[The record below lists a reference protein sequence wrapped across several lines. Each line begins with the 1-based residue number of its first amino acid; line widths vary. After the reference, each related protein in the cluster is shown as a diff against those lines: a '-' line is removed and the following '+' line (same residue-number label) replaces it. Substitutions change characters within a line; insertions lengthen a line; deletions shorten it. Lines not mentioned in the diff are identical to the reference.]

1 MNKIS
6 TAILSTHHAY
16 VATGLLGL
24 PTWYEF
30 LPLNPTT
37 KTPEFQSLTDI
48 YLIIAAIIDILLR
61 IGAII
66 AIVMV
71 IYGGIEFITSNGN
84 PDKASSARS
93 TIINAIIGLVI
104 AVTAATI
111 VTFIAGRFS
120 A

>member
-6 TAILSTHHAY
+6 TVLLSSHHAY
-16 VATGLLGL
+16 IATGFLGL

-48 YLIIAAIIDILLR
+48 YLIVAAVIDILLR

-71 IYGGIEFITSNGN
+71 IYGGIEFITSSGN
-84 PDKASSARS
+84 PDKASSARN
-93 TIINAIIGLVI
+93 TITNAIIGLAI
-104 AVTAATI
+104 AVSAATV
-111 VTFIAGRFS
+111 VTYIAGRFTS
-120 A
+120 

>member
-1 MNKIS
+1 MNKI
-6 TAILSTHHAY
+6 TTLLLSSHHAY
-16 VATGLLGL
+16 VATGFLGF

-30 LPLNPTT
+30 LPLNADKAPT
-37 KTPEFQSLTDI
+37 FQSLSDI
-48 YLIIAAIIDILLR
+48 YLIIAAVIDILLR

-84 PDKASSARS
+84 PDKAASARS
-93 TIINAIIGLVI
+93 TVINAIIGLAI
-104 AVTAATI
+104 AVTAATV
-111 VTFIAGRFS
+111 VTYIAGRFT